1 MTQASHDPIAEFQAW
16 FNEAKETPLRDPT
29 AMAVATSSPDGIP
42 SVRMVLMK
50 HFDHQGLVFYTNFTS
65 AKARDL
71 QQNSWAS
78 ACFFWETTRKQVRV
92 SGRVQVVSSAEADAY
107 FASRPRDS
115 QLGAW
120 ASLQSQVMNTRT
132 DFEERFKQIQSLYEG
147 QTVPRPEHWSGFR
160 IIPEKIEF
168 WIELPYRLHERWIYH
183 REGQGW
189 TKSLLYP

>member
-1 MTQASHDPIAEFQAW
+1 MTQATYDPIAEFQVW
-16 FNEAKETPLRDPT
+16 FKEAKETSLKDPT
-29 AMAVATSSPDGIP
+29 AMAVATSSPEGIP
-42 SVRMVLMK
+42 AVRMVLMK
-50 HFDHQGLVFYTNFTS
+50 QFDQQGLVFYTNFTS

-92 SGRVQVVSSAEADAY
+92 TGRVQVVSREEADAY

-120 ASLQSQVMNTRT
+120 ASLQSQPMAART
-132 DFEERFKQIQSLYEG
+132 DFEERFKQLQSLYEG
-147 QTVPRPEHWSGFR
+147 QVVPRPEHWSGFR
-160 IIPEKIEF
+160 IVPEKIEF

-183 REGQGW
+183 RDGQGW
-189 TKSLLYP
+189 TKTLLYP